1 MSAFEFQALDA
12 KGRNKRGVLEG
23 DTPRQVR
30 QQLRAQGLTPISVAA
45 IAEHESR
52 GGTGR
57 QGGARLTAS
66 ELAVITRQLATLLR
80 AGIPLAQ
87 ALGEVAS
94 QSHKVRVE
102 RILIAV
108 RARVREGHSLA
119 GGLSEFPR
127 VFSDLYR
134 KTVAA
139 GEQAGHIDLV
149 LERLADYT
157 ERAHALRQRT
167 RLALFYPSIL
177 TVMAILVVSGLLAY
191 VVPQVVQVFEDTG
204 QTLPWITRA
213 LIAMS
218 DATRIY
224 GLYVVLALVLIFIA
238 VRAAL
243 KRRRARL
250 AWDRWMLR
258 IPLVGGLLRGVN
270 AARFARTLSILTAS
284 SVPIL
289 EALQVSAQVLSNH
302 CMREAVVDAT
312 ARVRE
317 GASIRSALEKT
328 GYFPPMTLSLIASGE
343 TSGELQ
349 DMLERA
355 AEVQERETETR
366 IATLLGL
373 FEPILILVMGAVVLL
388 IVLAILLPI
397 FELNQL
403 VG

>member
-12 KGRNKRGVLEG
+12 NGRNKRGVLEG

-30 QQLRAQGLTPISVAA
+30 QQLRAQGLTPLSVAA
-45 IAEHESR
+45 VAERESQGA
-52 GGTGR
+52 GGHGGGR
-57 QGGARLTAS
+57 LRPS

-87 ALGEVAS
+87 ALGEVAA
-94 QSHKVRVE
+94 QSRKVRVE

-139 GEQAGHIDLV
+139 GEQSGHIDLV

-157 ERAHALRQRT
+157 ERTHALRQRT

-191 VVPQVVQVFEDTG
+191 VVPQVVQVFENTG
-204 QTLPWITRA
+204 QTLPFITRA
-213 LIAMS
+213 LIALS
-218 DATRIY
+218 DAARNY
-224 GLYVVLALVLIFIA
+224 GLYLVVALTLLVIGT
-238 VRAAL
+238 RAAL
-243 KRRRARL
+243 RRSGARL
-250 AWDRWMLR
+250 VWDRWMLR
-258 IPLVGGLLRGVN
+258 IPLLGGLLRGIN

-289 EALQVSAQVLSNH
+289 EALHVSAQVLGNH
-302 CMREAVVDAT
+302 CMREAVLEAT

-317 GASIRSALEKT
+317 GASIRSALERT

-343 TSGELQ
+343 TGGDLQ

-355 AEVQERETETR
+355 AEVQERETETT

-373 FEPILILVMGAVVLL
+373 FEPLLILVMGAVVLL

>member
-12 KGRNKRGVLEG
+12 NGRNKRGVLEG

-30 QQLRAQGLTPISVAA
+30 QQLRAQGLTPLSVAA
-45 IAEHESR
+45 VAERESQGA
-52 GGTGR
+52 GGHGGGR
-57 QGGARLTAS
+57 LRPS

-87 ALGEVAS
+87 ALGEVAA
-94 QSHKVRVE
+94 QSRKVRVE

-139 GEQAGHIDLV
+139 GEQSGHIDLV

-191 VVPQVVQVFEDTG
+191 VVPQVVQVFENTG
-204 QTLPWITRA
+204 QTLPFITRA
-213 LIAMS
+213 LIALS
-218 DATRIY
+218 DAARNY
-224 GLYVVLALVLIFIA
+224 GLYLVVALTLLVIGT
-238 VRAAL
+238 RAAL
-243 KRRRARL
+243 RRPGARL
-250 AWDRWMLR
+250 VWDRWMLR
-258 IPLVGGLLRGVN
+258 IPLLGGLLRGIN

-289 EALQVSAQVLSNH
+289 EALHVSAQVLGNH
-302 CMREAVVDAT
+302 CMREAVLEAT

-317 GASIRSALEKT
+317 GASIRSALERT

-343 TSGELQ
+343 TGGDLQ

-355 AEVQERETETR
+355 AEVQERETETT

-373 FEPILILVMGAVVLL
+373 FEPLLILVMGAVVLL